1 MGSRLRGVA
10 VVVVVLITGA
20 ALGTWIAQWIQE
32 PAGTGPRASVP
43 AIPTVFGP
51 RVRVEVLNGGGQ
63 AGMARSATGI
73 LRDAGFDVV
82 EVGNWQTSDE
92 PASFVLNRGG
102 TLESARRVADA
113 LGVRDVRAA
122 EEPEANLYADVTVV
136 LGQEWSPESAPA
148 FPGGEAGALPWWDL
162 RKYLRRPGAP
172 VDPDARLADPETGEA
187 GR

>member
-1 MGSRLRGVA
+1 M
-10 VVVVVLITGA
+10 VVVVLVTGA

-32 PAGTGPRASVP
+32 APGTGPGGSAP

-51 RVRVEVLNGGGQ
+51 RVRVEVLNGGGRD
-63 AGMARSATGI
+63 GMARSATGV

-92 PASFVLNRGG
+92 PGSFVLNRGG
-102 TLESARRVADA
+102 SLDGARRVADA
-113 LGVRDVRAA
+113 LGVRDVRSVA
-122 EEPEANLYADVTVV
+122 EGEANLYADVTVV
-136 LGQEWSPESAPA
+136 LGREWSPEMAPA
-148 FPGGEAGALPWWDL
+148 SPGGGAGTLPWWDL

-172 VDPDARLADPETGEA
+172 VDPDARLADPENGEA